1 VAKSAHDEAD
11 SGTPPG
17 WRAWFGA
24 GRPWPVLVAALAGV
38 LLSFWGAWR
47 SLELK
52 GFDVLT
58 VLTAP
63 GEASLPITLI
73 AIDEESMGAM
83 GQQWPWSRGT
93 HAKLLEKLKEAGVS
107 LVAFDVVFSEP
118 SRDPAEDAVFAKA
131 IKDFGAPVVLAA
143 ALEYRETAHARQ
155 WVRADPIKLFR
166 DAGAVTGLAS
176 VQTDPDGVLRRMP
189 VSQGAFWL
197 AVVTAF
203 DRANP
208 GIARN
213 LSVTENDRLRYLGG
227 PQTFTTIPYHR
238 LLDPEKLLS
247 PNWKEVLEGNIVFV
261 GRVIS
266 TAPEL
271 NLVEQDMF
279 FTPFTAST
287 GQLTP
292 GVETQATMVANMI
305 TGESRR
311 EAPRAYGIALVLV
324 AALAA
329 GLAMRPWHPWKS
341 GAIVLAIAAGVAGLS
356 YALFRW
362 QGLWVPGGAAVA
374 TLALAYVSEGSRSYL
389 GEQARRLA
397 LRRAFATYVSP
408 TLVDEIL
415 ADPSKLK
422 LGGVRLE
429 ITIVFTDLAGFTGVS
444 EKLPAEQVAALL
456 NRHLAE
462 MTDIVI
468 SHGGTV
474 DKFIGDAV
482 MALWG
487 APLPDPKQSEHALAA
502 AIEMQRATAKFAA
515 ELASTG
521 GPVLRM
527 RVGLHRG
534 ECIVG
539 NLGGHNRFEYTA
551 IGDAVNLASRLEG
564 VNNVYGTG
572 ILASDAVAS
581 ASGMRLRRVDAVRVK
596 GRHQAVELFTP
607 CADPVLLE
615 RSEKALEAYRAGR
628 WDEARELWDALARDY
643 PDDAVAK
650 VFAARIAAW
659 SSAGWP
665 TPWDGVTTLESK

>member
-1 VAKSAHDEAD
+1 MSTLSPDD
-11 SGTPPG
+11 PDYGTTAG
-17 WRAWFGA
+17 WRTWFGA
-24 GRPWPVLVAALAGV
+24 GRPWPVLVAAAIGI
-38 LLSFWGAWR
+38 LLSFWGPWR

-52 GFDVLT
+52 GFDTLT

-63 GEASLPITLI
+63 GEASLPITLV
-73 AIDEESMGAM
+73 AIDEESMGAL
-83 GQQWPWSRGT
+83 GQQWPWPRST
-93 HAKLLEKLKEAGVS
+93 HAKLLDKLREAGVS
-107 LVAFDVVFSEP
+107 LVAFDVVFSER
-118 SRDPAEDAVFAKA
+118 SRDAAEDEAFAKS
-131 IKDFGAPVVLAA
+131 IKEFAAPVVLAA
-143 ALEYRETAHARQ
+143 ALEYRETTHARQ
-155 WVRADPIKLFR
+155 WVRADPLKVFQE
-166 DAGAVTGLAS
+166 AGAVTGLAS

-197 AVVTAF
+197 AAVTAF

-213 LSVTENDRLRYLGG
+213 LSVSENDRIRYLGG

-247 PNWKEVLEGNIVFV
+247 PNWKEVLEGNIVLV
-261 GRVIS
+261 GRVIT

-292 GVETQATMVANMI
+292 GVETQATMIANMI
-305 TGESRR
+305 TGEARR
-311 EAPRAYGIALVLV
+311 EAPRAYGIAFVLL

-341 GAIVLAIAAGVAGLS
+341 GAIVIALGAGVAGAC

-362 QGLWVPGGAAVA
+362 QSLWVPGGSAIA
-374 TLALAYVSEGSRSYL
+374 TLALAYVTEGSRSYV

-397 LRRAFATYVSP
+397 LRRAFASYVSP
-408 TLVDEIL
+408 TLVDAIL

-422 LGGVRLE
+422 LGGDRLE
-429 ITIVFTDLAGFTGVS
+429 ITLIFTDLAGFTGVS
-444 EKLPAEQVAALL
+444 EKLPAEKVAALL
-456 NRHLAE
+456 NRHLGE

-468 SHGGTV
+468 AHGGTV

-482 MALWG
+482 MAFWG
-487 APLPDPKQSEHALAA
+487 APLPDAQQSQHALEAA
-502 AIEMQRATAKFAA
+502 VEMQAATARFAA
-515 ELASTG
+515 ELAAGG
-521 GPVLRM
+521 GPPLRM

-539 NLGGHNRFEYTA
+539 NLGGNARFEYTA

-572 ILASDAVAS
+572 ILLSDAVAK
-581 ASGMRLRRVDAVRVK
+581 APGVTMPMRPVDRVRVK
-596 GRHQAVELFTP
+596 GRSQSVPLFTP
-607 CADPVLLE
+607 CTDA
-615 RSEKALEAYRAGR
+615 AL
-628 WDEARELWDALARDY
+628 
-643 PDDAVAK
+643 VAK
-650 VFAARIAAW
+650 TEAALAAW
-659 SSAGWP
+659 SAGDWHGARARWSEIAAGWP
-665 TPWDGVTTLESK
+665 EDPVARVFLARLESFSMPSDWDGVTTLESK

>member
-1 VAKSAHDEAD
+1 MTKPSPDDPDH
-11 SGTPPG
+11 GTTPG

-24 GRPWPVLVAALAGV
+24 GRPWPVLLAGVVGV
-38 LLSFWGAWR
+38 LLSFWGGWR

-52 GFDVLT
+52 GYDVLT

-63 GEASLPITLI
+63 GEVTLPITLI

-83 GQQWPWSRGT
+83 GQQWPWTRGT
-93 HAKLLEKLKEAGVS
+93 HAKLLGKLKEAGVS
-107 LVAFDVVFSEP
+107 LAAFDVVFSEP
-118 SRDPAEDAVFAKA
+118 SRDPAEDAAFAKA
-131 IKDFGAPVVLAA
+131 IREFGAPVVLAA

-155 WVRADPIKLFR
+155 WVRADPIKAFQE
-166 DAGAVTGLAS
+166 AGAVTGLAS
-176 VQTDPDGVLRRMP
+176 VTTDPDGVLRRMP

-213 LSVTENDRLRYLGG
+213 LSVTENDRIRYLGG
-227 PQTFTTIPYHR
+227 AQTFTTIPYHR

-247 PNWKEVLEGNIVFV
+247 PNWKDVLNGNIVLV
-261 GRVIS
+261 GRVIT

-305 TGESRR
+305 AGEARQ
-311 EAPRAYGIALVLV
+311 EAPRSHGIALALL

-341 GAIVLAIAAGVAGLS
+341 GAIVAGLAVLVAGLE

-362 QGLWVPGGAAVA
+362 QSLWVPGGAAMA

-422 LGGVRLE
+422 LGGDRLD

-487 APLPDPKQSEHALAA
+487 APLPDADQSRHALEA
-502 AIEMQRATAKFAA
+502 AIEMQQATAKFAQ
-515 ELASTG
+515 ELAGTG

-607 CADPVLLE
+607 CADAALLE
-615 RSEKALEAYRAGR
+615 RSERALEAYRAGR
-628 WDEARELWDALARDY
+628 WDEARELWASLARDH
-643 PDDAVAK
+643 PDDPVAK
-650 VFAARIAAW
+650 VFVARIEGWAM
-659 SSAGWP
+659 AGWP
-665 TPWDGVTTLESK
+665 EPWDGVTTLESK